1 MLETTCQK
9 ILERAKLAGA
19 EQADVLGIN
28 GTSTSIE
35 VRKQTLEQI
44 ERSESKEF
52 GLRVF
57 VGKRQAIVSGSDL
70 SDPSIKLM
78 AERAVDMA
86 KAAPIDP
93 YCGLADK
100 SQLAKFWD
108 VGKFELSDEGGEPLP
123 DELENI
129 AKETEYVAL
138 QNKSVDQVQATTTG
152 FSKTEIH
159 LCATNGFNG
168 GYSKTSFSNSCVAI
182 ARSQAGLERDYDGDV
197 RAFAS
202 DLRSPEE
209 IGFLAAKRAVS
220 RLEAR
225 KPKTGVYP
233 VVFDER
239 ISSSLIGHLLSA
251 TNGAAVARG
260 TSWLLNSRGS
270 MVLPEN
276 LSIIED
282 PYRPRVSSSRPFDA
296 EGLETK
302 IRKIVDNGILC
313 DWTTDLSSSRK
324 LDLKSTGNATRGIGS
339 IPMPSNWNISLTHG
353 TKSQSELLKDMGC
366 GILVTSMI
374 GSTINPNTGDYSR
387 GASGFWVENGEVQYP
402 ISELTIAGNLSH
414 MLRTII
420 PANDAR
426 QYISRVV
433 PSLLIDGITIAGS

>member
-1 MLETTCQK
+1 MLETICQK
-9 ILERAKLAGA
+9 ILECAKLAGA
-19 EQADVLGIN
+19 DEADVLGIN

-44 ERSESKEF
+44 ERSESTEI

-57 VGKRQAIVSGSDL
+57 IGKRQAVVSGSDL
-70 SDPSIKLM
+70 SDPSIKFM

-100 SQLAKFWD
+100 SQLAIC
-108 VGKFELSDEGGEPLP
+108 GNINKFELSDERDEPDP
-123 DELENI
+123 DELEDI
-129 AKETEYVAL
+129 AKETENFAL
-138 QNKSVDQVQATTTG
+138 QNTSLDQVEAASAG
-152 FSKTEIH
+152 YSKTAIH
-159 LCATNGFNG
+159 LCASNGFNG

-182 ARSQAGLERDYDGDV
+182 ARSQSGLERDYDGDT
-197 RAFAS
+197 RIFKS

-209 IGFLAAKRAVS
+209 IGLLAAERAVA

-233 VVFDER
+233 VLFDER

-251 TNGAAVARG
+251 TNGAAIARG
-260 TSWLLNSRGS
+260 SSWLLHSRGS

-282 PYRPRVSSSRPFDA
+282 PHRQRVSGSRPFDV
-296 EGLETK
+296 EGIETK

-324 LDLKSTGNATRGIGS
+324 LNLQSTGNAARGTGG
-339 IPMPSNWNISLTHG
+339 IPTPINWNISLTQG
-353 TKSQSELLKDMGC
+353 AQSKAELLKDMNC
-366 GILVTSMI
+366 GVLVTSMI

-402 ISELTIAGNLSH
+402 ISELTIAGNLNQ
-414 MLRTII
+414 MLTKMI

-426 QYISRVV
+426 QYVSRVV
-433 PSLLIDGITIAGS
+433 PSLLIDGMTIAGS

>member
-1 MLETTCQK
+1 MLETICQK
-9 ILERAKLAGA
+9 ILERAKYAGA
-19 EQADVLGIN
+19 EEADVLGIK

-35 VRKQTLEQI
+35 VRNQTLEQI
-44 ERSESKEF
+44 ERSEGTEF

-57 VGKRQAIVSGSDL
+57 IGKRQAIVSGSDL
-70 SDPSIKLM
+70 SDTSIKFM

-93 YCGLADK
+93 YCGLAEK
-100 SQLAKFWD
+100 SQLARFWNINE
-108 VGKFELSDEGGEPLP
+108 FELSDDRDEPQP

-129 AKETEYVAL
+129 ARETEYFAL
-138 QNKSVDQVQATTTG
+138 QNKSVDQVQAASTG
-152 FSKTEIH
+152 YSKTDIH
-159 LCATNGFNG
+159 VCATNGFNG

-182 ARSQAGLERDYDGDV
+182 ARSQAGLERDYDGDA
-197 RAFAS
+197 RIFKS

-209 IGFLAAKRAVS
+209 IGILAAERAVS

-233 VVFDER
+233 VLFDER
-239 ISSSLIGHLLSA
+239 ISSSLIGHLLAA

-270 MVLPEN
+270 VVLPEN
-276 LSIIED
+276 LSIVED
-282 PYRPRVSSSRPFDA
+282 PHRQRVGGSRPFDA

-302 IRKIVDNGILC
+302 LRKIVDNGILC

-324 LDLKSTGNATRGIGS
+324 LNLKSTGNATRGIGS
-339 IPMPSNWNISLTHG
+339 IPAPSNWNISLTQG
-353 TKSQSELLKDMGC
+353 TQSQAELLKDMDC
-366 GILVTSMI
+366 GVLVTSMI

-387 GASGFWVENGEVQYP
+387 GASGFWIENGEVQYP
-402 ISELTIAGNLSH
+402 ISELTIAGNLNH
-414 MLRTII
+414 MLKKII

-433 PSLLIDGITIAGS
+433 PSLLIDGMTIAGS

>member
-1 MLETTCQK
+1 MLETICQK
-9 ILERAKLAGA
+9 ILECAKLAGA
-19 EQADVLGIN
+19 DEADVLGIN

-44 ERSESKEF
+44 ERSESTEF

-57 VGKRQAIVSGSDL
+57 IGKRQAVVSGSDL
-70 SDPSIKLM
+70 SDPSIKFM

-100 SQLAKFWD
+100 SQLAIC
-108 VGKFELSDEGGEPLP
+108 GNINKFELSDERDEPDP
-123 DELENI
+123 DELEDI
-129 AKETEYVAL
+129 AKETENFAL
-138 QNKSVDQVQATTTG
+138 QNTSLDQVEAASAG
-152 FSKTEIH
+152 YSKTAIH
-159 LCATNGFNG
+159 LCASNGFNG

-182 ARSQAGLERDYDGDV
+182 ARSQSGLERDYDADM
-197 RAFAS
+197 RIFKS
-202 DLRSPEE
+202 DLRSPQE
-209 IGFLAAKRAVS
+209 IGVLAAERAVA

-233 VVFDER
+233 VLFDER

-251 TNGAAVARG
+251 TNGAAIARG
-260 TSWLLNSRGS
+260 SSWLLHSRGS

-282 PYRPRVSSSRPFDA
+282 PHRQRVSGSRPFDV
-296 EGLETK
+296 EGIETK

-324 LDLKSTGNATRGIGS
+324 LNLQSTGNAARGTGG
-339 IPMPSNWNISLTHG
+339 IPTPINWNISLTQG
-353 TKSQSELLKDMGC
+353 AQSKAELLKDMNC
-366 GILVTSMI
+366 GVLVTSMI

-402 ISELTIAGNLSH
+402 ISELTIAGNLNH
-414 MLRTII
+414 MLTKMI

-426 QYISRVV
+426 QYVSRVV
-433 PSLLIDGITIAGS
+433 PSLLIDGMTIAGS